1 MLTGLSAVSAYGRG
15 NQALLDGVLAGRPAF
30 APVTRFDVAARRVRV
45 GALLPGDPS
54 LLDELL
60 SVVDEACTQAGLS
73 TADRAATRL
82 LLAVHG
88 DPDGSRPRAA
98 GAATPDGR
106 GSTGA
111 AAMPGNPGAT
121 GAAVSVP
128 LSDRGATGS
137 AATPDGAASLR
148 VPAMRRA
155 PDDAVWQ
162 TAPGAGAFAAMV
174 AAKAGLAGRPR
185 TYTSA
190 CVAASTAVADAA
202 AMITAGDA
210 ERLVVAAGYL
220 VDPDQF
226 ALFDAGRAL
235 AADGAVRPF
244 SAGRKGL
251 LLGDG
256 VAAVVLESDRAARA
270 RKAQVLA
277 AVHGWGRAGD
287 GYHVVQPRPDG
298 AGLARAIGA
307 ALDRAGFAPAE
318 IGYVNAH
325 GSGSAQSDAGEAA
338 ALHRALGGH
347 AARVPISSTKSLHG
361 QALEASPLLE
371 LVTTVLAMRA
381 GLLPVNAGFLEPD
394 PGCEL
399 RLITGEPLEARPAY
413 ALSLNA
419 AFGGANTALVIGV

>member
-1 MLTGLSAVSAYGRG
+1 MTEPRPAAASRRHDRRQVVLTGLSAVSAYGRG

-30 APVTRFDVAARRVRV
+30 APVTRFDVSGRRVRV
-45 GALLPGDPS
+45 GALLPGAPS

-60 SVVDEACTQAGLS
+60 SVVADACAQAGLS
-73 TADRAATRL
+73 ATDRESTRL

-88 DPDGSRPRAA
+88 DPDRLRTTERTA
-98 GAATPDGR
+98 DG
-106 GSTGA
+106 TA
-111 AAMPGNPGAT
+111 
-121 GAAVSVP
+121 
-128 LSDRGATGS
+128 
-137 AATPDGAASLR
+137 R
-148 VPAMRRA
+148 VPAMRQA
-155 PDDAVWQ
+155 PDDVERRAGHG
-162 TAPGAGAFAAMV
+162 TGAFAATV
-174 AAKAGLAGRPR
+174 AAKAGLATGPR

-202 AMITAGDA
+202 AMVAAGDA

-244 SAGRKGL
+244 SAGRQGL

-256 VAAVVLESDRAARA
+256 VAAVVVESDEAARV
-270 RKAQVLA
+270 RGAQVLA

-287 GYHVVQPRPDG
+287 GHHVVQPRPDG

-307 ALDRAGFAPAE
+307 ALDRAGFAPEE

-325 GSGSAQSDAGEAA
+325 GSGSAQSDAAEAA
-338 ALHRALGGH
+338 ALLRALGPH
-347 AARVPISSTKSLHG
+347 ARTVPVSSTKSLHG

-371 LVTTVLAMRA
+371 LVTTVLTLRA
-381 GLLPVNAGFLEPD
+381 GRLPVNAGFLEPD
-394 PGCEL
+394 PECPL
-399 RLITGEPLEARPAY
+399 RLITGEPPQARPAY

-419 AFGGANTALVIGV
+419 AFGGANTALVVGV